1 MHKIYQ
7 ILVETIDNETV
18 LISHITYVCVNK
30 KNHKVRN
37 EVIRNK
43 VITRFKF
50 SLINKNI
57 ISDKTSIK
65 HLIVKLFRA
74 RARTIEEK
82 RISSPINSSTH
93 VHATDVCT
101 INVVKTL
108 REGNRAY
115 FW

>member
-7 ILVETIDNETV
+7 ILVEATDNETA
-18 LISHITYVCVNK
+18 LISYIYVK

-50 SLINKNI
+50 LLINRNI
-57 ISDKTSIK
+57 ISDKTPIK
-65 HLIVKLFRA
+65 HSIVKLFRA

-82 RISSPINSSTH
+82 IISSPINSSTH
-93 VHATDVCT
+93 VHAIDVCT
-101 INVVKTL
+101 INVVRTL
-108 REGNRAY
+108 REANRAY